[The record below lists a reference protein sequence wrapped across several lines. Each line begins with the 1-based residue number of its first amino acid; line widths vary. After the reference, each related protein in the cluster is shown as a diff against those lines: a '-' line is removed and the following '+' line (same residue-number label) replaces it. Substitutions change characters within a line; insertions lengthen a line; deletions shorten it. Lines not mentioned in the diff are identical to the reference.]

1 MRTFFPSGSEG
12 LKHLETP
19 ALIDYPHKHLS
30 DDSVALQGLVAVYG
44 SVGSGPTIEKI
55 GGRNPSSFIETLSS
69 AVYSTA
75 RNLGGPIP
83 YIAIREV
90 VENLIHANFAEVVV
104 SILDAGCTL
113 RIADQGP
120 GIDNKEKAVAPGYTT
135 ATKTMKQ
142 YIRGVGCGLSLAV
155 DLLAQKQC
163 RLQIDDNLTGGTVV
177 TIYSSQPTA
186 EVPLIKADSE
196 PVLLST
202 PMDLGS
208 KLSYDQKT
216 VPKLS
221 TRYKR
226 VLSLVFEFGE
236 VGPTLISRELSI
248 GLSTAYRDLSSLEQ
262 AGLLT
267 TKENGKRALTDL
279 GLNYINHLFT

>member
-1 MRTFFPSGSEG
+1 LRTFFPGRPEG
-12 LKHLETP
+12 LKHMET
-19 ALIDYPHKHLS
+19 AAFIDYPHKPLL
-30 DDSVALQGLVAVYG
+30 DDSTLQGLVAVYG
-44 SVGSGPTIEKI
+44 PAGSGPTIEKI
-55 GGRNPSSFIETLSS
+55 GALNPSSFIETLSS
-69 AVYSTA
+69 AIYSTA

-90 VENLIHANFAEVVV
+90 VENLIHADFEEVVV
-104 SILDAGCTL
+104 SILDAGHTL

-120 GIDNKEKAVAPGYTT
+120 GIDNKEKALSPGYTT

-142 YIRGVGCGLSLAV
+142 YIRGVGCGFSLATN
-155 DLLAQKQC
+155 LLAQKQC
-163 RLQIDDNLTGGTVV
+163 HLQIDDNLVRGTVITIHSPSLTAV
-177 TIYSSQPTA
+177 TPLAPVDRESLALDQPA
-186 EVPLIKADSE
+186 SPELKLPYNQKA
-196 PVLLST
+196 
-202 PMDLGS
+202 
-208 KLSYDQKT
+208 

-236 VGPTLISRELSI
+236 VGPTLISKELSI
-248 GLSTAYRDLSSLEQ
+248 GLSTAYRDLSFLEH

-279 GLNYINHLFT
+279 GLDYIQHLFT